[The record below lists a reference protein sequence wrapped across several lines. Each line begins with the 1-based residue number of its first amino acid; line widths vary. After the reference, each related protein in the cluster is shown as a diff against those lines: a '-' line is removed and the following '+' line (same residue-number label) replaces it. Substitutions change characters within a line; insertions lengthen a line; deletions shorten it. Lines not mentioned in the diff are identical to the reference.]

1 MAALCQE
8 SRRELVPGTAAGSR
22 CWRTGSSHTHPGWR
36 TAGPGKTPAGFPAHT
51 WVCVCVLTLTWLK
64 GLSQA
69 VSSTHTLHQVESLF
83 REKMLFAMRR
93 ETHCLPKLALREN
106 NRLSD
111 THSKE
116 IYNKTRLEKAL
127 FRQSSQ
133 LESEAPPSAHLG
145 SIWPSPGFP
154 CQKRPVGC

>member
-1 MAALCQE
+1 MDWYLVLLQAHGAGGQEALIPVLDGERQV
-8 SRRELVPGTAAGSR
+8 LVKHLQVSL
-22 CWRTGSSHTHPGWR
+22 HTRGR
-36 TAGPGKTPAGFPAHT
+36 G
-51 WVCVCVLTLTWLK
+51 CVCVSTLTWLK
-64 GLSQA
+64 GLSRP

-83 REKMLFAMRR
+83 REEMLFAMRR
-93 ETHCLPKLALREN
+93 EAHRLPKLALRDN
-106 NRLSD
+106 SRLSD

-116 IYNKTRLEKAL
+116 IYNKTRLEKGP